1 MESTSKKRKTYV
13 SPDSILER
21 LKEPSTVTIDAVDA
35 AVLLGISRSHCYRS
49 IAESGVIAG
58 IAAIRIGSRIRIPAE
73 PMRRLLGISTNNT
86 QLERSEQ
93 IEVDCGRQSI

>member
-1 MESTSKKRKTYV
+1 M
-13 SPDSILER
+13 SPDNILER

-73 PMRRLLGISTNNT
+73 PMRKLLGISSAPISVS
-86 QLERSEQ
+86 RDSEN
-93 IEVDCGRQSI
+93 VG

>member
-1 MESTSKKRKTYV
+1 MNV

-21 LKEPSTVTIDAVDA
+21 LREPSTVTIDAVDA

-49 IAESGVIAG
+49 IAESGDIAG

-73 PMRRLLGISTNNT
+73 PMRKLLGLTVNNT
-86 QLERSEQ
+86 QSEHNDE
-93 IEVDCGRQSI
+93 IEVNRGRQSI